1 MNWLDTTR
9 VARDNAVVRETLVD
23 LEKNLKKV
31 RTAVAEIY
39 YLEDGP
45 TDGSPVF
52 LLHGFP
58 DDPGGFDS
66 VVTHIGGRGLRVIR
80 PYLRGFG
87 PTMVHQAAAR
97 NGQMAALGQD
107 VIDLADA
114 LGINQFHLVGHDW
127 GSRAAHAA
135 AIFAPDRVLRLVAI
149 ASPYFVDPG
158 MPIGLRL
165 KQTQAFWYQLYF
177 HTREG
182 KLALEENSA
191 ELCEHLWRTW
201 SPTWAFSPQDLQAV
215 LPSFRNPSFPA
226 IVVSYYQHRWNVGS
240 GSAFY
245 ETQQAK
251 LQRTQTID
259 VPTLFIAGS
268 LDGCTLP
275 DSSRNVEEFYR
286 ADYQRIDLPATGHFP
301 HREQPGT
308 VGDLIV
314 GVMEW

>member
-1 MNWLDTTR
+1 ME
-9 VARDNAVVRETLVD
+9 ETSVD
-23 LEKNLKKV
+23 LEGKLKKV

-39 YLEDGP
+39 YFEDGP

-52 LLHGFP
+52 LFHGFP
-58 DDPGGFDS
+58 DDPGGFNP

-87 PTMVHQAAAR
+87 PTIVHQAMAR

-114 LGINQFHLVGHDW
+114 LEINRFYLVGHDW
-127 GSRAAHAA
+127 GSRAGHAA
-135 AIFAPDRVLRLVAI
+135 AILAPDRILGLVAV
-149 ASPYFVDPG
+149 ASPFFVDPR
-158 MPIGLRL
+158 MPVRLRL

-182 KLALEENSA
+182 KLALEQNSA
-191 ELCEHLWRTW
+191 ELCEQLWRTW
-201 SPTWAFSPQDLQAV
+201 SPTWAFSPQDLQSV
-215 LPSFRNPSFPA
+215 LPSLRNPSFPE
-226 IVVSYYQHRWNVGS
+226 IVVSYYQHRWHIGNK
-240 GSAFY
+240 SAIY

-251 LQRTQTID
+251 LETAQTID
-259 VPTLFIAGS
+259 VPTLFISGS

-286 ADYQRIDLPATGHFP
+286 AGYQRVDLAAVGHFP
-301 HREQPGT
+301 HRELPEA
-308 VGDLIV
+308 VGDLIL
-314 GVMEW
+314 GFCC

>member
-1 MNWLDTTR
+1 MEVTS
-9 VARDNAVVRETLVD
+9 VD
-23 LEKNLKKV
+23 LEGKLKRV
-31 RTAVAEIY
+31 RTAVAEIC

-45 TDGSPVF
+45 PDGSPVI

-58 DDPGGFDS
+58 DDPGGFDH
-66 VVTHIGGRGLRVIR
+66 VVKHIGGRGLRVIR

-87 PTMVHQAAAR
+87 PTVVHQPAAR

-114 LGINQFHLVGHDW
+114 LEISRFYLVGHDW
-127 GSRAAHAA
+127 GSRAGHAA
-135 AIFAPDRVLRLVAI
+135 AILAPDRVLGLVAV
-149 ASPYFVDPG
+149 ASPFFVDPV
-158 MPIGLRL
+158 MPVDLRL

-182 KLALEENSA
+182 KLALKENNA

-201 SPTWAFSPQDLQAV
+201 SPTWAFSPQDLQSV
-215 LPSFRNPSFPA
+215 LSSFRNPSFSE
-226 IVVSYYQHRWNVGS
+226 IVVSYYQHRWQIGND
-240 GSAFY
+240 SAFY
-245 ETQQAK
+245 QTQQAK
-251 LQRTQTID
+251 LQTTPMID

-286 ADYQRIDLPATGHFP
+286 AGYQRVDLAAVGHFP

-308 VGDLIV
+308 VGDLILDFCC
-314 GVMEW
+314 

>member
-1 MNWLDTTR
+1 MQER
-9 VARDNAVVRETLVD
+9 PVD
-23 LEKNLKKV
+23 LGGKLKKV

-66 VVTHIGGRGLRVIR
+66 VVTHIGGHGLRVIR

-87 PTMVHQAAAR
+87 STVVHQPTAR
-97 NGQMAALGQD
+97 TGQMAALGQD

-114 LGINQFHLVGHDW
+114 LEINRFHLVGHDW
-127 GSRAAHAA
+127 GSRAGHAA
-135 AIFAPDRVLRLVAI
+135 AILAPDRVLRLVAI
-149 ASPYFVDPG
+149 ASPFFVDPG
-158 MPIGLRL
+158 MPVGLRL

-182 KLALEENSA
+182 KLALEESAA

-201 SPTWAFSPQDLQAV
+201 SPTWQFSAQDLQSV
-215 LPSFRNPSFPA
+215 LPSFRNPSFPET
-226 IVVSYYQHRWNVGS
+226 VVSYYQHRWHIGND
-240 GSAFY
+240 SALY
-245 ETQQAK
+245 KTQQAK
-251 LQRTQTID
+251 LQTTKMID

-286 ADYQRIDLPATGHFP
+286 ADYQRVDLAAAGHFP
-301 HREQPGT
+301 HREQPKL